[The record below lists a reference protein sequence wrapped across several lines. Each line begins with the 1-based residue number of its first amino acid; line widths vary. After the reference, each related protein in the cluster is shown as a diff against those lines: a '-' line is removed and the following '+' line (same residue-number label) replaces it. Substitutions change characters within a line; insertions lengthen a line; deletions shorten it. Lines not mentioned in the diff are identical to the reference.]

1 MNAKIGRA
9 ATYAVGLVVLA
20 LGLVLN
26 TKTGLGAAPLVS
38 VAYCASQLTGLS
50 FANASFIGYGVFALI
65 EVAIHLAKGQK
76 KRLVNDVL
84 QLPFALVFTRFMGLF
99 DRVIAPLPGD
109 APLISRLPLLAVA
122 ILLIGTGACL
132 SVRMRL
138 IPNPGDGVVLA
149 ISDATGWKLGVTK
162 NAFDLTNVAIACAV
176 GLIVLTSQSLG
187 SDRTDDLRET
197 VHTSIVSSAFSSA
210 CSLHRSAAAMRISP
224 SVRFASCRSASL
236 AEMFQ

>member
-1 MNAKIGRA
+1 MNAKLGRA

-176 GLIVLTSQSLG
+176 GLIARGRLLG
-187 SDRTDDLRET
+187 VGLGTAASMLGVGRIMDLMGK
-197 VHTSIVSSAFSSA
+197 
-210 CSLHRSAAAMRISP
+210 L
-224 SVRFASCRSASL
+224 L
-236 AEMFQ
+236 APWIEKVMPKAEQGKR

>member
-1 MNAKIGRA
+1 MNAKLGRA

-176 GLIVLTSQSLG
+176 GLIARGRLLG
-187 SDRTDDLRET
+187 VGLGTAASMLGVGRIMDL
-197 VHTSIVSSAFSSA
+197 VGK
-210 CSLHRSAAAMRISP
+210 L
-224 SVRFASCRSASL
+224 L
-236 AEMFQ
+236 APWIEKVVPKAEQGKR

>member
-26 TKTGLGAAPLVS
+26 TKTGLGTAPLVS
-38 VAYCASQLTGLS
+38 ISYVVSQLTGWV
-50 FANASFIGYGVFALI
+50 FANVTFVVYGLFALI

-176 GLIVLTSQSLG
+176 GLIARGRLLG
-187 SDRTDDLRET
+187 VGLGTAASMLGVGRIMDL
-197 VHTSIVSSAFSSA
+197 VGK
-210 CSLHRSAAAMRISP
+210 L
-224 SVRFASCRSASL
+224 L
-236 AEMFQ
+236 APWIEKVVPKAEQGKR